1 MQRDAN
7 KSSGDAGRQLSLAE
21 EARRLV
27 AANRRGVLS
36 TLIPGEGAPYGS
48 LVDLAPLPGGDVVM
62 FLSTLAMHRQY
73 LAEDPRASILIAPS
87 LTEEDALAQPRVT
100 LVGRVAAVAD
110 RQAVAELYLA
120 QHPSAGR
127 YLTFA
132 DFEFLR
138 LQVEKARYIAGFGR
152 MGWITGDRYRA
163 ASTGGM

>member
-1 MQRDAN
+1 MQQDTNTAAN
-7 KSSGDAGRQLSLAE
+7 SSGRQPSLAE

-110 RQAVAELYLA
+110 RQAMAELYLA
-120 QHPSAGR
+120 QHPNARR
-127 YLTFA
+127 YINFA

-138 LQVEKARYIAGFGR
+138 LEVEKARYIAGFSR

-163 ASTGGM
+163 ASPDEM